1 MSVDETRIIIMEEGL
16 LPKYMDVG
24 DLPVWKPSGIASVPL
39 FLLGLVGFTTAVPVQ
54 SLSSDQVQERP
65 SERPTTEPVGT
76 HYSIPGASFLVVQ
89 RHTNPDAS
97 ERALDEAAARTVVR
111 SEE

>member
-1 MSVDETRIIIMEEGL
+1 M
-16 LPKYMDVG
+16 
-24 DLPVWKPSGIASVPL
+24 WKPSGIASVPL
-39 FLLGLVGFTTAVPVQ
+39 FFLGLVGFTTAVPVQ

-76 HYSIPGASFLVVQ
+76 QYSIPGASFLVVQ

-97 ERALDEAAARTVVR
+97 ERALDEAAARTVVEALTFMLDHR
-111 SEE
+111 KDYPR